1 MSSLGN
7 TTSTAQTKSKNP
19 YDRVTGEVQT
29 IIRDADDIHVAVN
42 RLKEATYGWS
52 LKKED
57 RMILFSVMES
67 YEIKSEDKL
76 GLQEQVIRRIR
87 EIDFK

>member
-7 TTSTAQTKSKNP
+7 TTSTAQTESKNP
-19 YDRVTGEVQT
+19 YDRTAGEVQA

-42 RLKEATYGWS
+42 RLKEAIYGWN